1 MNWLKIG
8 FFCFTLY
15 IPFQAADAQ
24 VKTIKSSDLYKMR
37 SVRDAEISPDGSAIA
52 YTVALNPTAGR
63 TKNQLWLVETNN
75 GKSLRLTAENDSGS
89 TPVWSPDGKWI
100 AFNGEVNKKEGLY
113 IVKPDGS
120 NLRFLAETKST
131 NSPLT
136 YEGQSIEWSPDSKK
150 IAFVSTTPGP
160 ETELATGDPVVI
172 TRYLYKPDY
181 AEGETRFNDN
191 RRRHIFVVDVGSG
204 KVEQKT
210 SGNFEEHSID
220 WSPDGK
226 EILFVSNREPDPDL
240 FYNPDLFAL
249 EVSDG
254 SIRRL
259 VTSES
264 AEFRPRWS
272 PDGSSIAFIATKRG
286 LTDLETDMEDT
297 HVWVMK
303 ADGSDKKEI
312 GKMIDN
318 RQDIPTWSADGQSLY
333 CKVPERGSAKLYR
346 IPISGGNP
354 EAVINESGQLDNFSI
369 SRNNNIAYSF
379 VSRSDQAQLFLKT
392 GNETSKQLS
401 NLNSEVMN
409 GVALGDTE
417 SFTFVSNDFKYEI
430 EAFLTKPV
438 GLDPNKKYPM
448 IVNIHGGP
456 HGYRGPTFN
465 LKAQCYAAHGWA
477 TLLVNFRGSTSYGQ
491 ALSDAVFADQ
501 NGNEAQDVLY
511 GTMAAIRRFPW
522 IDRDRIGVEGWSYG
536 GQLTAWLVTQTHI
549 FKAAIAGAPIIN
561 NISYNYTTYYN
572 MYEQMEWGLL
582 PHQGNMMDVL
592 WQRSALKY
600 VAQVKTPTMLLHGEN
615 DVDVPTTESEQ
626 FYIALK
632 DVGVET
638 VMVRYPREGHAIRE
652 PKHQV
657 DIIDR
662 SMRWFDEHFQ
672 K

>member
-1 MNWLKIG
+1 VKIAKISFLCLI
-8 FFCFTLY
+8 FFYIQFTEGV
-15 IPFQAADAQ
+15 AQ
-24 VKTIKSSDLYKMR
+24 VKTIKSSDLFKMR
-37 SVRDAEISPDGSAIA
+37 FVKDAQISPDGASIA
-52 YTVALNPTAGR
+52 YTVGLNPTTGR
-63 TKNQLWLVETNN
+63 STNQLWVIKAS
-75 GKSLRLTAENDSGS
+75 GGHSLRLTADTDSGS
-89 TPVWSPDGKWI
+89 GPVWSPDGKWI
-100 AFNGEVNKKEGLY
+100 AFNGEVNKKAGLY
-113 IVKPDGS
+113 VVKADGS
-120 NLRFLAETKST
+120 DLQFLAETKST

-136 YEGQSIEWSPDSKK
+136 YEGQSMAWSPDSKK
-150 IAFVSTTPGP
+150 IAYISTTPGP

-191 RRRHIFVVDVGSG
+191 RRRHIFMVDIATG

-220 WSPDGK
+220 WSPDGN

-249 EVSDG
+249 KVSDG
-254 SIRRL
+254 SIRR
-259 VTSES
+259 VVASES
-264 AEFRPRWS
+264 AEFLPRWS
-272 PDGSSIAFIATKRG
+272 PDGTSIAFIGTKRG

-297 HVWVMK
+297 HVWIMK

-312 GKMIDN
+312 GSVIDN
-318 RQDIPTWSADGQSLY
+318 RQDSPTWSGDGAFVY
-333 CKVPERGSAKLYR
+333 CIVPERGSSKLYR
-346 IPISGGNP
+346 IAINGGNA
-354 EAVINESGQLDNFSI
+354 EAVINEPGQLDSFSI
-369 SRNNNIAYSF
+369 SKNNNIAYTFISKT
-379 VSRSDQAQLFLKT
+379 DLAQLYLKT
-392 GNETSKQLS
+392 ENANTEKLS
-401 NLNSEVMN
+401 DLNAEILQ
-409 GVALGDTE
+409 GIKFGDVQ

-438 GLDPNKKYPM
+438 DFDPNKKYPL

-456 HGYRGPTFN
+456 HGYRGGSFN

-477 TLLVNFRGSTSYGQ
+477 TLMVNFRGSTSYGQ

-511 GTMAAIRRFPW
+511 GTMAAIRRYPW
-522 IDRDRIGVEGWSYG
+522 IDRDRLGVEGWSYG

-592 WQRSALKY
+592 WQRSPLKY
-600 VAQVKTPTMLLHGEN
+600 VAQVKTPTMLLQGEN
-615 DVDVPTTESEQ
+615 DVDVPITESEQ

-652 PKHQV
+652 PKHQI

-662 SMRWFDEHFQ
+662 SMRWFEKHF
-672 K
+672 

>member
-1 MNWLKIG
+1 MNLLKIG
-8 FFCFTLY
+8 VFCFTLY
-15 IPFQAADAQ
+15 IPFQAAEAQ
-24 VKTIKSSDLYKMR
+24 VKTIKSADLYRMR
-37 SVRDAEISPDGSAIA
+37 SVRELEISPDGAAIA
-52 YTVALNPTAGR
+52 YTVALNPTTGR
-63 TKNQLWLVETNN
+63 TKNQLWLVETST

-89 TPVWSPDGKWI
+89 SPVWSPDGKWI
-100 AFNGEVNKKEGLY
+100 AFNGEVNKKQGLY
-113 IVKPDGS
+113 IVKPDGGDS
-120 NLRFLAETKST
+120 RFLAETKST

-136 YEGQSIEWSPDSKK
+136 YEGASIEWSPDSKK

-191 RRRHIFVVDVGSG
+191 RRRHIFVVDVSSR

-249 EVSDG
+249 NVSDG

-259 VTSES
+259 VASES
-264 AEFRPRWS
+264 AEYYPRWS

-297 HVWVMK
+297 HVWIMK
-303 ADGSDKKEI
+303 ADGSEKKEI
-312 GKMIDN
+312 GKTIDN
-318 RQDIPTWSADGQSLY
+318 RQDIPTWSADGQFVY

-346 IPISGGNP
+346 IPIDGGNP
-354 EAVINESGQLDNFSI
+354 EAVINESGQLENFSI
-369 SRNNNIAYSF
+369 SKNNNIAYSF
-379 VSRSDQAQLFLKT
+379 VSRSDLAQLFLKT

-401 NLNSEVMN
+401 NLNAEVLN
-409 GVALGDTE
+409 GVALGETE

-438 GLDPNKKYPM
+438 GLDPNKKYPL

-511 GTMAAIRRFPW
+511 GTLAAIRRFPW

-549 FKAAIAGAPIIN
+549 FKAAVAGAPVIN

-652 PKHQV
+652 PKHQI

-662 SMRWFDEHFQ
+662 SMRWFEQHF
-672 K
+672 

>member
-1 MNWLKIG
+1 MKVAKILLCLI
-8 FFCFTLY
+8 FLY
-15 IPFQAADAQ
+15 IQCSDVSAQ
-24 VKTIKSSDLYKMR
+24 VKTIKSSDLYRMR
-37 SVRDAEISPDGSAIA
+37 FVKEVEISPDGSSIA
-52 YTVALNPTAGR
+52 YTVVLNPTTGR
-63 TKNQLWLVETNN
+63 TSNQLWTIEAGS
-75 GKSLRLTAENDSGS
+75 GKSIRLTAEKDSGS

-100 AFNGEVNKKEGLY
+100 AFNGEVNKKQGLY
-113 IVKPDGS
+113 IVRANGND
-120 NLRFLAETKST
+120 LRFLAETKST

-172 TRYLYKPDY
+172 TRYLYKPDF

-191 RRRHIFVVDVGSG
+191 RRRHIFIVDVATG

-226 EILFVSNREPDPDL
+226 EILFVSNREPDPDM

-249 EVSDG
+249 NVFDG
-254 SIRRL
+254 SLRRL
-259 VTSES
+259 TASEF
-264 AEFRPRWS
+264 AEFHPRWS
-272 PDGSSIAFIATKRG
+272 PDGSSIAFIGTKRG

-297 HVWVMK
+297 HVWIMK

-312 GKMIDN
+312 GKAIDN
-318 RQDIPTWSADGQSLY
+318 RQDLPTWSADGRSVY
-333 CKVPERGSAKLYR
+333 CKVPERGSAKLFR
-346 IPISGGNP
+346 IDVDPGEA
-354 EAVINESGQLDNFSI
+354 EAVVNEPGQLENFSI
-369 SRNNNIAYSF
+369 SKNNSIAYAFTSK
-379 VSRSDQAQLFLKT
+379 SDLAQLFLKT
-392 GNETSKQLS
+392 ENSNPKKLS
-401 NLNSEVMN
+401 DLNSEILEGMTL
-409 GVALGDTE
+409 ADIE
-417 SFTFVSNDFKYEI
+417 SFTFLSNDFKYEI

-438 GLDPNKKYPM
+438 GIDPDKKYPL

-456 HGYRGPTFN
+456 HGYRGSSFN

-477 TLLVNFRGSTSYGQ
+477 TLMVNFRGSTSYGQ
-491 ALSDAVFADQ
+491 GLSDAVFGDQ

-511 GTMAAIRRFPW
+511 GTLAAIRRYPW
-522 IDRDRIGVEGWSYG
+522 IDRDRLGVEGWSYG
-536 GQLTAWLVTQTHI
+536 GQLTAWLVTQTPI

-592 WQRSALKY
+592 WERSALKH
-600 VAQVKTPTMLLHGEN
+600 VAKVKTPTMLLQGEN
-615 DVDVPTTESEQ
+615 DVDVPITESEQ
-626 FYIALK
+626 FFIALK

-638 VMVRYPREGHAIRE
+638 VMVRYPREGHSIRE
-652 PKHQV
+652 PKHQI

-662 SMRWFDEHFQ
+662 SMRWFEDHF
-672 K
+672 KR

>member
-1 MNWLKIG
+1 MNLLKIG
-8 FFCFTLY
+8 FFCFILY

-24 VKTIKSSDLYKMR
+24 VKNIKSSDLYRMR
-37 SVRDAEISPDGSAIA
+37 FVRDVAISPDGSAIA
-52 YTVALNPTAGR
+52 YTVALNPTTGR
-63 TKNQLWLVETNN
+63 TKNQLWIVESSS

-89 TPVWSPDGKWI
+89 NPVWSPDGKWI
-100 AFNGEVNKKEGLY
+100 AFDGEVNKKQGLY
-113 IVKPDGS
+113 IVKPDGNDS
-120 NLRFLAETKST
+120 RFLAETKST

-191 RRRHIFVVDVGSG
+191 RRRHIFMVDIGSG

-226 EILFVSNREPDPDL
+226 EILFVSNRESDPDL

-249 EVSDG
+249 NVFDG

-259 VTSES
+259 VASEG
-264 AEFRPRWS
+264 AEFLPRWS
-272 PDGSSIAFIATKRG
+272 PDGSLIAFIGTRRG

-297 HVWVMK
+297 HVWIMR

-318 RQDIPTWSADGQSLY
+318 RQDLPTWAADGQFVY
-333 CKVPERGSAKLYR
+333 CKVAERGSAKLYR
-346 IPISGGNP
+346 IPIAGGNP

-369 SRNNNIAYSF
+369 SKNNNIAYSF
-379 VSRSDQAQLFLKT
+379 ISKSDLAELFLKN

-401 NLNSEVMN
+401 NLNTEVLN
-409 GVALGDTE
+409 GLRLADTE

-438 GLDPNKKYPM
+438 EFDPNKKYPM
-448 IVNIHGGP
+448 IVSIHGGP

-477 TLLVNFRGSTSYGQ
+477 TLFVNFRGSTSYGQ
-491 ALSDAVFADQ
+491 AISDAVFADQ

-511 GTMAAIRRFPW
+511 GTMAAIRRYPW

-572 MYEQMEWGLL
+572 MYEQMEWGVL

-615 DVDVPTTESEQ
+615 DVDVPTSESEQ

-652 PKHQV
+652 PKHQI

-662 SMRWFDEHFQ
+662 SMRWFDQHFT

>member
-24 VKTIKSSDLYKMR
+24 VMTIKSSDLYKMR

-401 NLNSEVMN
+401 NLNSEVLN

-438 GLDPNKKYPM
+438 GFDPNKKYPM

-638 VMVRYPREGHAIRE
+638 VMLRYPREGHAIRE

>member
-1 MNWLKIG
+1 MKIVKLW
-8 FFCFTLY
+8 FLCLISLNIQFLT
-15 IPFQAADAQ
+15 ADAQ
-24 VKTIKSSDLYKMR
+24 VKTIKSSDLYKMQF
-37 SVRDAEISPDGSAIA
+37 VREPEISPDGERIA
-52 YTVALNPTAGR
+52 YTVVQNPASGR
-63 TKNQLWLVETNN
+63 TKNQLWVFET
-75 GKSLRLTAENDSGS
+75 GSAKSRQLTAEKDSGS

-100 AFNGEVNKKEGLY
+100 AFKGEVDKKAGLY
-113 IVKPDGS
+113 IVSSSG
-120 NLRFLAETKST
+120 NGLRFLAETKST

-136 YEGQSIEWSPDSKK
+136 YEGQSIAWSPDSKK

-160 ETELATGDPVVI
+160 ETEMASGDPVVI

-181 AEGETRFNDN
+181 MEGETRFNDN
-191 RRRHIFVVDVGSG
+191 RRRHIFMVDVASG
-204 KVEQKT
+204 KVDQKT
-210 SGNFEEHSID
+210 SGSTEEHSID

-226 EILFVSNREPDPDL
+226 EILFVSNHEPDPDL

-249 EVSDG
+249 KVSDG

-259 VTSES
+259 TTTEN

-297 HVWVMK
+297 HVWIMK
-303 ADGSDKKEI
+303 ADGSNKKEI
-312 GKMIDN
+312 GTSIDN
-318 RQDIPTWSADGQSLY
+318 RQDLPAWSADGQFIY

-346 IPISGGNP
+346 IPINGNKA
-354 EAVINESGQLDNFSI
+354 EAVIDEPGLVEYFSI
-369 SRNNNIAYSF
+369 SKNNNIAYTFTSK
-379 VSRSDQAQLFLKT
+379 SDFAQLFVKAENSLAKKLSDLNADVLKSVT
-392 GNETSKQLS
+392 FG
-401 NLNSEVMN
+401 EV
-409 GVALGDTE
+409 E
-417 SFTFVSNDFKYEI
+417 SFTFLSNDFKYEI

-438 GLDPNKKYPM
+438 GMVPDKKYPM

-456 HGYRGPTFN
+456 HGYRGPGFN

-477 TLLVNFRGSTSYGQ
+477 TLTVNFRGSTSYGQ
-491 ALSDAVFADQ
+491 ALSDAVFGDQ

-511 GTMAAIRRFPW
+511 GTLAAIRRYPW
-522 IDRDRIGVEGWSYG
+522 IDRDRLGVEGWSYG
-536 GQLTAWLVTQTHI
+536 GQLTAWLVTQTNI
-549 FKAAIAGAPIIN
+549 FKAAAAGASIIN

-582 PHQGNMMDVL
+582 PHQGTMMDVL

-615 DVDVPTTESEQ
+615 DVDVPITESEQ
-626 FYIALK
+626 FYVALK

-638 VMVRYPREGHAIRE
+638 IMVRYPREGHAIRE
-652 PKHQV
+652 PKHQI

-662 SMRWFDEHFQ
+662 SMRWFEQHF
-672 K
+672 

>member
-1 MNWLKIG
+1 MKFVKICLLG
-8 FFCFTLY
+8 LICLY
-15 IPFQAADAQ
+15 IQFSIAEAQ
-24 VKTIKSSDLYKMR
+24 VKTIKSSDLYNMR
-37 SVRDAEISPDGSAIA
+37 FVKEAEISPDGSSIA
-52 YTVALNPTAGR
+52 YSVVLNPKTGR
-63 TKNQLWLVETNN
+63 TTNQLWIVETDNE
-75 GKSLRLTAENDSGS
+75 KSLRLTAEKDSGS
-89 TPVWSPDGKWI
+89 SPVWSPDGKWI
-100 AFNGEVNKKEGLY
+100 AFTGEANKKSGLY
-113 IVKPDGS
+113 IVRPGGS
-120 NLRFLAETKST
+120 DLRFLAETKST

-136 YEGQSIEWSPDSKK
+136 YEAQSIAWSPDSKK

-191 RRRHIFVVDVGSG
+191 RRRHIFMVDIASG
-204 KVEQKT
+204 KVDQKT

-249 EVSDG
+249 KVSDG

-259 VTSES
+259 TASEY
-264 AEFRPRWS
+264 AEFRPQWS
-272 PDGSSIAFIATKRG
+272 PDGSSIAFMGTKRG

-297 HVWVMK
+297 HVWIMK

-312 GKMIDN
+312 GKAIDN
-318 RQDIPTWSADGQSLY
+318 RQDLPTWSPDGKFIY

-346 IPISGGNP
+346 IDVNSGKA
-354 EAVINESGQLDNFSI
+354 EVVMNEPGQIETFSV
-369 SRNNNIAYSF
+369 SKNNNISYAF
-379 VSRSDQAQLFLKT
+379 TSRSDLAQLFLKPE
-392 GNETSKQLS
+392 NANPKQLS
-401 NLNSEVMN
+401 NLNSEILQ
-409 GVALGDTE
+409 GVTVADIE
-417 SFTFVSNDFKYEI
+417 SFTFLSNDFKYEI

-438 GLDPNKKYPM
+438 GFDPDKKFPL

-477 TLLVNFRGSTSYGQ
+477 TLMVNFRGSTSYGQ

-511 GTMAAIRRFPW
+511 GTLAAIRRYPW
-522 IDRDRIGVEGWSYG
+522 IDRGRLGVEGWSYG

-549 FKAAIAGAPIIN
+549 FKAAVAGAPVIN

-592 WQRSALKY
+592 WERSALKH
-600 VAQVKTPTMLLHGEN
+600 VAKVKTPTMLLQGEN
-615 DVDVPTTESEQ
+615 DMDVPITESEQ

-638 VMVRYPREGHAIRE
+638 VMVRYPREGHSIRE
-652 PKHQV
+652 PKHQI

-662 SMRWFDEHFQ
+662 SMRWFDEHF
-672 K
+672 

>member
-8 FFCFTLY
+8 VFCFILY
-15 IPFQAADAQ
+15 IPFQSADAQ

-52 YTVALNPTAGR
+52 YTVALNPTTGR

-89 TPVWSPDGKWI
+89 SPVWSPDRKWI
-100 AFNGEVNKKEGLY
+100 AFKGEVNKKEGLY
-113 IVKPDGS
+113 IVKPDGGDS
-120 NLRFLAETKST
+120 RFLAETKST

-136 YEGQSIEWSPDSKK
+136 YEGSSIEWSPDSKK

-210 SGNFEEHSID
+210 SGNFEEHSIN

-249 EVSDG
+249 KVSDG

-259 VTSES
+259 VASES
-264 AEFRPRWS
+264 AEYHPRWS

-297 HVWVMK
+297 HVWIMK

-318 RQDIPTWSADGQSLY
+318 RQDIPTWSADGQSVY

-346 IPISGGNP
+346 IPIGGGNP

-401 NLNSEVMN
+401 NLNSEVLN

-417 SFTFVSNDFKYEI
+417 SFKFVSNDFKYEI

-438 GLDPNKKYPM
+438 GFDPNKKYPM

-549 FKAAIAGAPIIN
+549 FKAAIAGAPVIN

>member
-8 FFCFTLY
+8 VFCFILY
-15 IPFQAADAQ
+15 IPFQSADAQ

-52 YTVALNPTAGR
+52 YTVALNPTTGR

-89 TPVWSPDGKWI
+89 SPVWSPDRKWI
-100 AFNGEVNKKEGLY
+100 AFKGEVNKKEGLY
-113 IVKPDGS
+113 IVKPDGGDS
-120 NLRFLAETKST
+120 RFLAETKST

-136 YEGQSIEWSPDSKK
+136 YEGSSIEWSPDSKK

-210 SGNFEEHSID
+210 SGNFEEHSIN

-249 EVSDG
+249 KVSDG

-259 VTSES
+259 VASES
-264 AEFRPRWS
+264 AEYHPRWS

-297 HVWVMK
+297 HVWIMK

-318 RQDIPTWSADGQSLY
+318 RQDIPTWSADGQSVY

-346 IPISGGNP
+346 IPIGGGNP

-392 GNETSKQLS
+392 GIETSKQLS
-401 NLNSEVMN
+401 NLNSEVLN

-438 GLDPNKKYPM
+438 GFDPNKKYPM

>member
-24 VKTIKSSDLYKMR
+24 VMTIKSSDLYKMR

-401 NLNSEVMN
+401 NLNSEVLN

-438 GLDPNKKYPM
+438 GFDPNKKYPM